1 MRWRENLIEK
11 VGSLVIA
18 VVLVLYVQS
27 QLHPITE
34 RVYEVPIEL
43 VNVPPNYEVTLLTRT
58 PLRITVSGV
67 KEAVEATASN
77 RIRAIVDLSDA
88 QLGENALPLKIEY
101 PREWD
106 SNLTITP
113 ETTRVRLQIE
123 QRLTRQFP
131 IRVVLSGKPE
141 LQEVLAE
148 AIPEPASVRLSGSA
162 SRMNRVRGV
171 QVNFDL
177 TGLQGDLEVDITP
190 IAVDEKGEPILNLQ
204 MNPSSVRLRVRLIPQ
219 PTIKTVP
226 ISPRLG
232 TLPPFPYRVVWFSVE
247 PVFIQL
253 KGSPARLEEINVVET
268 QPISLRNVTQNTQL
282 KVPLKIPFG
291 VEVMGPREVTVQ
303 VRIEREQER
312 PAEPTPPSAEPPT
325 SGAPTPQ
332 PKEDDQ

>member
-1 MRWRENLIEK
+1 MHWRENLIEK
-11 VGSLVIA
+11 IGSLITA
-18 VVLVLYVQS
+18 IVLVLYVQS
-27 QLHPITE
+27 QLHPIVE

-43 VNVPPNYEVTLLTRT
+43 VNVPPNYEVSLLTRT

-67 KEAVEATASN
+67 KEQVEATAGA
-77 RIRAIVDLSDA
+77 RLRALVDLSNA
-88 QLGENALPLKIEY
+88 QLGENSLPVKVEY

-106 SNLTITP
+106 SSLTITP
-113 ETTRVRLQIE
+113 ETPRVRLQIE

-148 AIPEPASVRLSGSA
+148 AIPEPASVRLSGGTSKM
-162 SRMNRVRGV
+162 RRVRAV

-190 IAVDEKGEPILNLQ
+190 IPVDEKGEPILNLQ

-219 PTIKTVP
+219 PTVKTVP

-247 PVFIQL
+247 PVSVQL
-253 KGSPARLEEINVVET
+253 RGSPARLEDINVIET
-268 QPISLRNVTQNTQL
+268 QPISLRNVTRDTQL

-291 VEVMGPREVTVQ
+291 VEVIGSREVTVQ
-303 VRIEREQER
+303 VRIEREQEP
-312 PAEPTPPSAEPPT
+312 PAETPKPP
-325 SGAPTPQ
+325 APAPPATQ
-332 PKEDDQ
+332 KEGEN